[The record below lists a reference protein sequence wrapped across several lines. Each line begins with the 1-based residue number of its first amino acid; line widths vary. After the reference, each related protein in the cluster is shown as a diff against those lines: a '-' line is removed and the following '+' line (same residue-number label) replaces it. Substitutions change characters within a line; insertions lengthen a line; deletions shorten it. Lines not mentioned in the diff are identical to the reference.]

1 MSSADVKESRLFFVW
16 SPDGTTFC
24 TTEEE
29 ARSEADMA
37 IAMIRS
43 ECDEEW
49 PEPGV
54 DVFWGEIRERSKE
67 VAEGESVN
75 YKMRP
80 LQ

>member
-1 MSSADVKESRLFFVW
+1 MSENKLFFVW

-49 PEPGV
+49 PSSGV
-54 DVFWGEIRERSKE
+54 DVFWGEILERSTE
-67 VAEGESVN
+67 VQNDGFVN
-75 YKMRP
+75 YEMRP